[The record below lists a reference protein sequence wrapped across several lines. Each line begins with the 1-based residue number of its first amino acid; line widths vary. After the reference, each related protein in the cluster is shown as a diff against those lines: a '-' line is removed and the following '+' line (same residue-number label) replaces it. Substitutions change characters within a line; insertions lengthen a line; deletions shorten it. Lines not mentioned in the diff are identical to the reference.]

1 MTEVRP
7 SRDSYLAA
15 GTTTESINSGYRILW
30 SGLSDLW
37 FAGTIWWYERPHT
50 SPEYLRTDS
59 VIQDNITIYLLTN
72 KTQEGIQF
80 SFSLPRETA
89 SLWTPTGQPVYYWN
103 STEWEGCDADCGEGG
118 QEREVVCVQL
128 TEDGGRVEM
137 NDSYCDTHARPSV
150 RRACMADVQC
160 LYEWRHTEWSTCSA
174 ECGEG
179 VESRE
184 VYCLE
189 VSSGET
195 RVNESHC
202 SAGTEPATTQ
212 PCQTEPCRSYEW
224 RHTEWS
230 TCSAECGEGVK
241 SREVYCLEVSSG
253 ETRVN
258 ESHCSAGTEPAT
270 TQSCQTEPCRYEWH
284 LSEWGGCDAVCGEGR
299 RKREVVC
306 LWMNLWLKNGK
317 EDEAARVSNSYC
329 SNVSQP
335 ADSDSCQAEP
345 CNHFQW
351 VATDWTEVREGVCV
365 RVHVCVCVVYLHYLT
380 IKSFSAV

>member
-7 SRDSYLAA
+7 SRDSFLAA

-59 VIQDNITIYLLTN
+59 VIHDNITIYLLTN

-128 TEDGGRVEM
+128 AEDGGRVEM

-150 RRACMADVQC
+150 RRACMANAQC

-179 VESRE
+179 VE
-184 VYCLE
+184 
-189 VSSGET
+189 
-195 RVNESHC
+195 
-202 SAGTEPATTQ
+202 
-212 PCQTEPCRSYEW
+212 
-224 RHTEWS
+224 
-230 TCSAECGEGVK
+230 

-317 EDEAARVSNSYC
+317 EDEAARVSDSYC

-351 VATDWTEVREGVCV
+351 VATDWTEVRGCVCVCV
-365 RVHVCVCVVYLHYLT
+365 RVCVRVCVCVCACVRVCVRVCVFYT
-380 IKSFSAV
+380 T